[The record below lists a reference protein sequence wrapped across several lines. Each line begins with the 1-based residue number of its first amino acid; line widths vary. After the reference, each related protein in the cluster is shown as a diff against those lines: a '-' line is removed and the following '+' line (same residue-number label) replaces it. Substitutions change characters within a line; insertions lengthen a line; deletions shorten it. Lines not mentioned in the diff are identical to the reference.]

1 MQLAGQ
7 GSNGGLGIMVISGF
21 CKDIRDVQD
30 VMHNEMGQ
38 RHLWKDTVFAGFY
51 ISPIL
56 GDLLA
61 VRLDIDNEPN
71 SSTML
76 LETFRLA
83 AVLYVS
89 DLRSKFGIDTL
100 PAGPL
105 YATKLQAILSRSS
118 TRDWEAQTDLLI
130 WILAIA
136 FTSQSLFPEQRAWF
150 TWMFSNALTVG
161 GISEFEGLK
170 ALLTRIVWDEEILDI
185 QSRTLESL
193 FCSMAT
199 ETHLTNQDENLIY
212 VNRMDSFN

>member
-1 MQLAGQ
+1 
-7 GSNGGLGIMVISGF
+7 
-21 CKDIRDVQD
+21 
-30 VMHNEMGQ
+30 MHDEMSR
-38 RHLWKDTVFAGFY
+38 RHLWKDTIFAGFY

-61 VRLDIDNEPN
+61 MRLDVDKEQSPH
-71 SSTML
+71 TVL
-76 LETFRLA
+76 LEAFRLA

-105 YATKLQAILSRSS
+105 YATKLQTILSSSS

-136 FTSQSLFPEQRAWF
+136 FTSQSLFQEQRALF
-150 TWMFSNALTVG
+150 TEMFNHALTVG
-161 GISEFEGLK
+161 GISEIEDLK

-193 FCSMAT
+193 FAAW
-199 ETHLTNQDENLIY
+199 QQQLI
-212 VNRMDSFN
+212 

>member
-1 MQLAGQ
+1 LQLAEQ
-7 GSNGGLGIMVISGF
+7 GSNDRLGITVISGF

-30 VMHNEMGQ
+30 VMHDEMSR
-38 RHLWKDTVFAGFY
+38 RHLWKDTIFAGFY

-61 VRLDIDNEPN
+61 MRLDVDKEQSPH
-71 SSTML
+71 TVL
-76 LETFRLA
+76 LEAFRLA

-105 YATKLQAILSRSS
+105 YATKLQTILSSSS

-136 FTSQSLFPEQRAWF
+136 FTSQSLFQEQRALF
-150 TWMFSNALTVG
+150 TEMFNHALTVG
-161 GISEFEGLK
+161 GISEIEDLK

-193 FCSMAT
+193 FAAW
-199 ETHLTNQDENLIY
+199 QQQLI
-212 VNRMDSFN
+212 